1 MDFHVL
7 SVHTRDGDDGTP
19 LQIISEAQLRHYRLA
34 EAVAQAFGALVLG
47 AVLAGAIVL
56 ICQSKLLVL

>member
-19 LQIISEAQLRHYRLA
+19 LQMISAEQLAYFKALEAALVVLLA
-34 EAVAQAFGALVLG
+34 ALGALLPTVNS
-47 AVLAGAIVL
+47 VD
-56 ICQSKLLVL
+56 QDR

>member
-19 LQIISEAQLRHYRLA
+19 LQFISAEQLAYFKALEAALVVLLA
-34 EAVAQAFGALVLG
+34 ALGALSATVN
-47 AVLAGAIVL
+47 
-56 ICQSKLLVL
+56 LVDQD